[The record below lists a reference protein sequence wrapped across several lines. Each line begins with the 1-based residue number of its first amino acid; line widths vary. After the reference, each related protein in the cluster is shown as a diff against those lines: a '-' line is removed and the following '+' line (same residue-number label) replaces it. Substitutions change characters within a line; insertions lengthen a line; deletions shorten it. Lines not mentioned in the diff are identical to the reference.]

1 MKVIVLT
8 LLNVGLVTLFFILF
22 RRPNLL
28 TYHQGGKIWLTYLA
42 VGVITLMDEF
52 TSIFYAPAEAY
63 RFIGLNAIVFIAIT
77 SILVRFISTR
87 LTEIAEI
94 LEHHNLIGGGVYSFS
109 YLVLGPMASFIA
121 VSSIMVDYIL
131 TACMSA
137 VSAVSNATS
146 FFPLEQSVTMML
158 VLGIIWAVAG
168 LNIMG
173 IRENARFTFM
183 IFIGAAFVMLN
194 LIVSG
199 CLSLD
204 ASNFKQLNLSAI
216 QTVKA
221 VTTGSILHDYGN
233 FISSIAFCILAY
245 SGVESV
251 LQTAGFVRSWKEI
264 RKAYRFLAL
273 TVGLVT
279 PLVAALVLSSNIDFK
294 AHEGDLITYYA
305 TMLNGVPF
313 GVAVGALA
321 SFTLTLA
328 VNTAFVASSE
338 LMERAADRYG
348 FHWFIA
354 TNKRHSLYRIHLCS
368 ATFFTI
374 IIFLTMGSQA
384 ELANM
389 YALGLIASFCI
400 NMGCLILYRYQKGKS
415 NSVTYSTSRFGTVIL
430 FVILVSCFVFLA
442 IDKPRATMLWATV
455 TGIMLLLGFM
465 IAKKRSPELKQI
477 EQGET
482 EMDVLLFL
490 AESEAKEVHLF
501 LRRTE
506 ETDREHLKHNEAY
519 ITFYSPRVSG
529 IPPKMAPNH
538 FRMPLTKISL
548 FHRIVAMLRVIE
560 YEMDERQVVIHLG
573 WPMSSWFER
582 LSIGTMIYNLMKLPH
597 LFPNF
602 DFHIEYCRRSS
613 ALRSKS
619 SEEQHLIGSVDIDT
633 NQRI

>member
-1 MKVIVLT
+1 MKIIILT
-8 LLNVGLVTLFFILF
+8 ILNTGLITLFFILL

-28 TYHQGGKIWLTYLA
+28 TYHKGGKIWLTYLS

-52 TSIFYAPAEAY
+52 TSIFYVPAEAY

-87 LTEIAEI
+87 LTEISEI
-94 LEHHNLIGGGVYSFS
+94 LEHHELIGGGVYSFS
-109 YLVLGPMASFIA
+109 YLVLGPMVSFIA

-131 TACMSA
+131 TACISA
-137 VSAVSNATS
+137 VSAVANTTS
-146 FFPLEQSVTMML
+146 FFPIEQSTTILL

-199 CLSLD
+199 FLSLD
-204 ASNFKQLNLSAI
+204 AGNVAQLHLSAI
-216 QTVKA
+216 QTGKT
-221 VTTGSILHDYGN
+221 VTTGSILHNYGN

-251 LQTAGFVRSWKEI
+251 LQTAGFVRSWKDI
-264 RKAYRFLAL
+264 RKAYWFLAL

-279 PLVAALVLSSNIDFK
+279 PLVAAFVLSSNIDFR

-305 TMLNGVPF
+305 TILNGVPF
-313 GVAVGALA
+313 GLAVGALA
-321 SFTLTLA
+321 SFTLTMA

-338 LMERAADRYG
+338 LMERVAHRYG
-348 FHWFIA
+348 FHWLIA

-368 ATFFTI
+368 AMFFTI

-389 YALGLIASFCI
+389 YALGLIASFSI
-400 NMGCLILYRYQKGKS
+400 NMGCLILYRYFKGRS
-415 NSVTYSTSRFGTVIL
+415 NGVIYSTNRFVTVVL
-430 FVILVSCFVFLA
+430 FIILVSCFIFLA
-442 IDKPRATMLWATV
+442 IDKPHATMLWATV
-455 TGIMLLLGFM
+455 TTMMLLLGFM
-465 IAKKRSPELKQI
+465 ITKKRSPELKQI
-477 EQGET
+477 EQGES
-482 EMDVLLFL
+482 EMDVLLYL
-490 AESEAKEVHLF
+490 AESEEKEIHLF

-506 ETDREHLKHNEAY
+506 ETDGEHLKHNETY
-519 ITFYSPRVSG
+519 ITFYSPRVGG

-538 FRMPLTKISL
+538 FRIPLTKISL
-548 FHRIVAMLRVIE
+548 FHRVVAMLKVIE
-560 YEMDERQVVIHLG
+560 YEMCDRHVVIHLG

-582 LSIGTMIYNLMKLPH
+582 FSIGTMIYNLMKLPH

-602 DFHIEYCRRSS
+602 DFDIEYCGRSS
-613 ALRSKS
+613 TFCDKS
-619 SEEQHLIGSVDIDT
+619 SEKTAPYQTISA
-633 NQRI
+633 

>member
-8 LLNVGLVTLFFILF
+8 ILNVGLFTLFFILL

-28 TYHQGGKIWLTYLA
+28 TYHRGGKIWLTYLA

-109 YLVLGPMASFIA
+109 YLVLGPMVSFIA
-121 VSSIMVDYIL
+121 VSSIMVDYVL
-131 TACMSA
+131 TACISA

-146 FFPLEQSVTMML
+146 FFPLEQSATMML

-199 CLSLD
+199 FLSLD
-204 ASNFKQLNLSAI
+204 AVNFVQLHLSAI
-216 QTVKA
+216 QTVKT
-221 VTTGSILHDYGN
+221 VTTGSILHNYGN

-251 LQTAGFVRSWKEI
+251 LQTAGYVRSWKEI
-264 RKAYRFLAL
+264 RKAYWFLAL

-279 PLVAALVLSSNIDFK
+279 PLVAAFVLSSKIDFT
-294 AHEGDLITYYA
+294 AHEGDLITHYA

-313 GVAVGALA
+313 GIAVGALA

-338 LMERAADRYG
+338 LMERAAHRYG

-400 NMGCLILYRYQKGKS
+400 NMGCLILYRYFKGRS
-415 NSVTYSTSRFGTVIL
+415 NGVTYSTNRFGTIVL

-442 IDKPRATMLWATV
+442 IDKPHATMLWATV

-465 IAKKRSPELKQI
+465 IAKKRSPELQQI

-490 AESEAKEVHLF
+490 AESEEKEVHLF
-501 LRRTE
+501 LRRSE

-519 ITFYSPRVSG
+519 ITFYSPRVGG
-529 IPPKMAPNH
+529 IPLKMAPNH

-560 YEMDERQVVIHLG
+560 YEMDDRQVVIHLG

-582 LSIGTMIYNLMKLPH
+582 LSIGAMIYNLMKLPR

-602 DFHIEYCRRSS
+602 DFDIEYCRRSS
-613 ALRSKS
+613 TFRGKS
-619 SEEQHLIGSVDIDT
+619 SEKQRLISSVHIDI
-633 NQRI
+633 NQKI

>member
-1 MKVIVLT
+1 MKVIILT
-8 LLNVGLVTLFFILF
+8 ILNAGLFILFFILL

-28 TYHQGGKIWLTYLA
+28 TYHKQGKIWLTYLA

-52 TSIFYAPAEAY
+52 TSIFYVPAEAY
-63 RFIGLNAIVFIAIT
+63 RFIGLNAVIFIAIT

-94 LEHHNLIGGGVYSFS
+94 LEHHDLIGGGVYSFS
-109 YLVLGPMASFIA
+109 YLVLGPMVSFVA

-131 TACMSA
+131 TACISA

-146 FFPLEQSVTMML
+146 FFPLDQPATMSL
-158 VLGIIWAVAG
+158 VLGIIWGVAG

-183 IFIGAAFVMLN
+183 IFIGAAFIMLN

-199 CLSLD
+199 FLRLD
-204 ASNFKQLNLSAI
+204 TGAFKQLHVSAT
-216 QTVKA
+216 QTMQT
-221 VTTGSILHDYGN
+221 VTTGSILQNYGN
-233 FISSIAFCILAY
+233 FISSTAFCILAY

-251 LQTAGFVRSWKEI
+251 LQTAGLVRSWKEI
-264 RKAYRFLAL
+264 RKAYLFLAL
-273 TVGLVT
+273 TVGVMT
-279 PLVAALVLSSNIDFK
+279 PLVAAFVLSSRIDFR

-305 TMLNGVPF
+305 TILNGVPF
-313 GVAVGALA
+313 GFAVAALA
-321 SFTLTLA
+321 SFTLTMA
-328 VNTAFVASSE
+328 VNTAFIASSE
-338 LMERAADRYG
+338 LMERVAHRYG
-348 FHWFIA
+348 FHWLIA

-400 NMGCLILYRYQKGKS
+400 NMGCLILYRYFKGRS
-415 NSVTYSTSRFGTVIL
+415 EGITYSTNRLVTIIL

-442 IDKPRATMLWATV
+442 IDKPHATMLWAAV

-465 IAKKRSPELKQI
+465 IAKTRSPELKQI

-482 EMDVLLFL
+482 EMDMLLYL
-490 AESEAKEVHLF
+490 AESEEKEVHVF
-501 LRRTE
+501 LRRSK

-519 ITFYSPRVSG
+519 ITFYSPRVGG

-538 FRMPLTKISL
+538 FRLPLTKINL

-560 YEMDERQVVIHLG
+560 YEMSDRPVVIHFG
-573 WPMSSWFER
+573 WPMSSWVDR
-582 LSIGTMIYNLMKLPH
+582 LSIGVMVFNLMKLPR
-597 LFPNF
+597 LFPDF
-602 DFHIEYCRRSS
+602 DFDIQYHKISS
-613 ALRSKS
+613 TFRGKGAEKQS
-619 SEEQHLIGSVDIDT
+619 SSPAQTTSG
-633 NQRI
+633 R

>member
-8 LLNVGLVTLFFILF
+8 ILNVGLFMLFFILL

-28 TYHQGGKIWLTYLA
+28 TYHRGGKIWLTYLA

-63 RFIGLNAIVFIAIT
+63 RFIGLSAIVFIAIT

-109 YLVLGPMASFIA
+109 YLVLGPMVSFIA
-121 VSSIMVDYIL
+121 LSSIMVDYIL
-131 TACMSA
+131 TACISA

-146 FFPLEQSVTMML
+146 FFPLEQSITILL

-199 CLSLD
+199 FLSLD
-204 ASNFKQLNLSAI
+204 AGNFVQLHLSAI
-216 QTVKA
+216 QTVKT
-221 VTTGSILHDYGN
+221 VTTGSLLHNYGN

-264 RKAYRFLAL
+264 RKAYWFLAL

-279 PLVAALVLSSNIDFK
+279 PLVAAFVLSSKIDFR

-305 TMLNGVPF
+305 TILNGVPF
-313 GVAVGALA
+313 GIAVGALA

-338 LMERAADRYG
+338 LMERAAHRYG

-368 ATFFTI
+368 AAFFTI

-400 NMGCLILYRYQKGKS
+400 NLGCLILYRYFKGRS
-415 NSVTYSTSRFGTVIL
+415 NGVTYSTSRFGTVVL
-430 FVILVSCFVFLA
+430 FVILISCFVFLA
-442 IDKPRATMLWATV
+442 IDKPHATMLWGTV

-490 AESEAKEVHLF
+490 AESEEKEVHLF

-506 ETDREHLKHNEAY
+506 ETDREHLKHNEVY

-560 YEMDERQVVIHLG
+560 YEMNDRQVVVHLG

-582 LSIGTMIYNLMKLPH
+582 LSIGTMIYNLMKLPR

-602 DFHIEYCRRSS
+602 DFDIEYCRRSS
-613 ALRSKS
+613 TFRGKNP
-619 SEEQHLIGSVDIDT
+619 EEQRRIDSININT
-633 NQRI
+633 IQRV